1 MAVSSIPAQSPVAV
15 CSRALILVG
24 AEPITS
30 FDDGNN
36 EALIASNMYEDVA
49 RSSLLNTRWRFST
62 NQAVLNRL
70 SDAPTG
76 RFDAAYQLPSG
87 WLMTHVVTVNDTPIE
102 NQTYGDKLFCNEA
115 ASSELVLDFTYR
127 ADEQGWPS
135 YFTIAV
141 EYELAS
147 VFAVSLARDQS
158 LAQLMSQQA
167 ATSMMRAR
175 NLDAQQ
181 QTTRKLSTS
190 RFITNRRT

>member
-1 MAVSSIPAQSPVAV
+1 MAVSSTAASSPVDV
-15 CSRALILVG
+15 CSRALILIG

-36 EALIASNMYEDVA
+36 EALIASNMYEDIA
-49 RSSLLNTRWRFST
+49 RSSLVNTRWRFAT

-70 SDAPTG
+70 TDAPTG

-87 WLMTHVVTVNDTPIE
+87 WLMTHTVTVNDTPIE
-102 NQTYGDKLFCNEA
+102 YQTYGTKLFCNET
-115 ASSELVLDFTYR
+115 SSAELVLDFTYR
-127 ADEQGWPS
+127 ADEQNWPS
-135 YFTIAV
+135 YFTVAV

-147 VFAVSLARDQS
+147 VFAVGLARDQS

-167 ATSMMRAR
+167 SIAMVKAR

-181 QTTRKLSTS
+181 QTTRKLTTT

>member
-70 SDAPTG
+70 ADAPTG

-102 NQTYGDKLFCNEA
+102 YQTYGDKLFCNEA

>member
-1 MAVSSIPAQSPVAV
+1 MAVTSTPAQSAIDVS
-15 CSRALILVG
+15 SRALILIG
-24 AEPITS
+24 ADPITS

-49 RSSLLNTRWRFST
+49 RASLVNTRWRFAT
-62 NQAVLNRL
+62 NQVVLNRL
-70 SDAPTG
+70 TSPPTG

-102 NQTYGDKLFCNEA
+102 YQTYGDKLFCDET
-115 ASSELVLDFTYR
+115 STSELVLDFTFR
-127 ADEQGWPS
+127 AQEQDWPS
-135 YFTIAV
+135 YFTVAV

-147 VFAVSLARDQS
+147 VFAVSLARDQA
-158 LAQLMSQQA
+158 LAQLMTQQA
-167 ATSMMRAR
+167 NVYMIKAR

>member
-1 MAVSSIPAQSPVAV
+1 MAVSSTAASSPVDV
-15 CSRALILVG
+15 CSRALILIG

-36 EALIASNMYEDVA
+36 EALIASNMYEDIA
-49 RSSLLNTRWRFST
+49 RSSLVNTRWRFAT

-87 WLMTHVVTVNDTPIE
+87 WLMTHTVTVNDTPIE
-102 NQTYGDKLFCNEA
+102 YQTYGNKLFCNET
-115 ASSELVLDFTYR
+115 SSAELVLDFTYR
-127 ADEQGWPS
+127 ADEQNWPS
-135 YFTIAV
+135 YFTVAV

-147 VFAVSLARDQS
+147 VFAVGLARDQS

-167 ATSMMRAR
+167 SIAMVKAR

-181 QTTRKLSTS
+181 QTTRKLTTT

>member
-1 MAVSSIPAQSPVAV
+1 MAVSSTPAQSAIDV

-49 RSSLLNTRWRFST
+49 RASLLNTRWRFST
-62 NQAVLNRL
+62 DQAVLNRL

-102 NQTYGDKLFCNEA
+102 YQTYGDKLFCDQSAN
-115 ASSELVLDFTYR
+115 SELVLDYTYR
-127 ADEQGWPS
+127 ANEQGWPS

-158 LAQLMSQQA
+158 LAQLMGQQA

>member
-1 MAVSSIPAQSPVAV
+1 MAVSSTPAQSAIDV

-62 NQAVLNRL
+62 DQAVLNRL

-102 NQTYGDKLFCNEA
+102 YQTYGDKLFCDQSAN
-115 ASSELVLDFTYR
+115 SELVLDYTYR
-127 ADEQGWPS
+127 ANEQGWPS

-158 LAQLMSQQA
+158 LAQLMGQQA

>member
-87 WLMTHVVTVNDTPIE
+87 WLMTHVVTVNDSPIE
-102 NQTYGDKLFCNEA
+102 YQTYGDKLFCNEA